1 LLYLSYKVITV
12 SSNEALSLYGDCDHC
27 GKDLSSQNWVW
38 IAGEK
43 VFCNEKC
50 WKRINYGVT
59 GSDGVT
65 RISSR
70 REDLPKPETIGGQ
83 KIVEVEKG

>member
-1 LLYLSYKVITV
+1 V
-12 SSNEALSLYGDCDHC
+12 SSNEALSLDGECSHC
-27 GKDLSSQNWVW
+27 GKDLGQQNQVY

-70 REDLPKPETIGGQ
+70 RENLPRPETIGA
-83 KIVEVEKG
+83 KRIVEVEK